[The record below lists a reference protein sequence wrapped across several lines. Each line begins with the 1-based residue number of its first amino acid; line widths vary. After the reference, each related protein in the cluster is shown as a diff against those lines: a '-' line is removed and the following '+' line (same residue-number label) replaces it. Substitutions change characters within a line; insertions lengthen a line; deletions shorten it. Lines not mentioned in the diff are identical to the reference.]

1 MVVQP
6 WFPEQVTVPNNVAE
20 SAYGVRLRF
29 LRKVGTMHFLSLV
42 GVLSIRFL
50 GFPRVPIEYIAALIL
65 GCLALLNT
73 ARRIKR
79 GGSLDRMLSVLLFPA
94 IAFGYG
100 LLIVHPPISFLWYVS
115 AGCAIGTVGYLWLC
129 GWDFSF
135 TGQFAMALIF
145 AILGILAAHWLG
157 HLPSHQVGWAIL
169 SAFVLQ
175 FYYDYDLA
183 SILRRRVEGEEWPAA
198 MDLYRDVLNFVTYGV
213 RVIHHWRTFNI

>member
-20 SAYGVRLRF
+20 SEYGVRIQF

-42 GVLSIRFL
+42 GVLSVRFL
-50 GFPRVPIEYIAALIL
+50 GLPQVPLEYIAALIL

-79 GGSLDRMLSVLLFPA
+79 GGSLDRMLSVLLFPP

-115 AGCAIGTVGYLWLC
+115 ATCAVGSVGYLWLC

-135 TGQFAMALIF
+135 TGQFTIVSLLSIGGLI
-145 AILGILAAHWLG
+145 AARYLGYVSPG
-157 HLPSHQVGWAIL
+157 HLGWAIL
-169 SAFVLQ
+169 SVLVLQ

-183 SILRRRVEGEEWPAA
+183 SILRRRVAGEEWPAA
-198 MDLYRDVLNFVTYGV
+198 MDLYRDVLNFLTYGI
-213 RVIHHWRTFNI
+213 RVIYHWRTFNI